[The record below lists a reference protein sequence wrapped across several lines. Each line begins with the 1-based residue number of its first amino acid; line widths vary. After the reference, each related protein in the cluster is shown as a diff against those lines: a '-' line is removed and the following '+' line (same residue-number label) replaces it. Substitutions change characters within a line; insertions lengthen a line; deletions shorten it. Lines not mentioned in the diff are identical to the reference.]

1 MMIYNMST
9 SYLHKNLFHY
19 LEDYL
24 IKKQP
29 YDKVVNIAPNPFQKI
44 QLGFNY
50 QSCFVFIS

>member
-1 MMIYNMST
+1 MST